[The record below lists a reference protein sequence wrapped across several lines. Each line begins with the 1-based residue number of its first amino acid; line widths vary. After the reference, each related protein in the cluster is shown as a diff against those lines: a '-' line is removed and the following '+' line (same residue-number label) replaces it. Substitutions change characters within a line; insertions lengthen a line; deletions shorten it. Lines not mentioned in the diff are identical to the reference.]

1 MEKLKQAFFSEN
13 GMKIVNL
20 LFLFSFVIRN
30 RGVIFIAYIAWI
42 IYLSFCI
49 KHTAQ
54 VISKT
59 VYKFLIAY
67 AFLIIAANVYF
78 YITLT

>member
-1 MEKLKQAFFSEN
+1 MEKLKQTFFSEN
-13 GMKIVNL
+13 GMKIINV

-42 IYLSFCI
+42 IYLCFCI
-49 KHTAQ
+49 KHTAS

-59 VYKFLIAY
+59 VYKFFIAY
-67 AFLIIAANVYF
+67 AFLVIAVNVYF